1 MYIFVGFAIIS
12 SRTAAICILIFCH
25 SSANISL
32 YSNTRSEDVLKLSDN
47 DESTCLNV
55 TRSNV
60 TPSLIAQLHVE
71 VPVENVPHEYL
82 VIKVVAN
89 GLKCN
94 ASIVFYKVG
103 GSMSD
108 CHMKETQGKVGR
120 PFWVVPNMG
129 TCYFRIP
136 VECEARDDFC
146 QFNGV
151 LVVSN
156 TNGESAEICELTQG

>member
-1 MYIFVGFAIIS
+1 MM
-12 SRTAAICILIFCH
+12 
-25 SSANISL
+25 
-32 YSNTRSEDVLKLSDN
+32 LSDKN
-47 DESTCLNV
+47 ESTCLNV
-55 TRSNV
+55 TRSNI

-71 VPVENVPHEYL
+71 VPVENVPEEYFL
-82 VIKVVAN
+82 IKIITK

-94 ASIVFYKVG
+94 SSIAFYKLG
-103 GSMSD
+103 ETMSD
-108 CHMKETQGKVGR
+108 CHMKETQGKVGQL
-120 PFWVVPNMG
+120 FWVVPNMS

-156 TNGESAEICELTQG
+156 TKGKSAEICELTQG

>member
-1 MYIFVGFAIIS
+1 MPLFHQKWQKHIIYFDFFGKFF
-12 SRTAAICILIFCH
+12 I
-25 SSANISL
+25 ANISL
-32 YSNTRSEDVLKLSDN
+32 NSNTRPGDLLKLSDN
-47 DESTCLNV
+47 NKSTCLSLA
-55 TRSNV
+55 RSNV

-71 VPVENVPHEYL
+71 VPVENVPDEYF
-82 VIKVVAN
+82 VIKIITS

-103 GSMSD
+103 GSVAG
-108 CHMKETQGKVGR
+108 CHMKETQGKVGH
-120 PFWVVPNMG
+120 PFWVVPNMS

-156 TNGESAEICELTQG
+156 TKGEFVEICELTQG

>member
-1 MYIFVGFAIIS
+1 MIS
-12 SRTAAICILIFCH
+12 DK
-25 SSANISL
+25 N
-32 YSNTRSEDVLKLSDN
+32 
-47 DESTCLNV
+47 ESTCLNV

-71 VPVENVPHEYL
+71 VPVENVPDEYF
-82 VIKVVAN
+82 VIKIITK

-94 ASIVFYKVG
+94 ASIVFYK
-103 GSMSD
+103 MEETRSD
-108 CHMKETQGKVGR
+108 CHMKETQAKVGH
-120 PFWVVPNMG
+120 PFWVVPNMS

-136 VECEARDDFC
+136 VNCEARYYFC

-156 TNGESAEICELTQG
+156 TNGESAEICELALG